1 MSTSFAEPV
10 LAWYARNARDLP
22 WRAPGVT
29 PWAVLVSEIMLQQT
43 PVARVLPEY
52 LSWMTRWPT
61 PAALAAEPAGEAI
74 RQWGRLGYPRR
85 ALRLHETATILV
97 ARHGGSVPAD
107 LDALRAL
114 PGIGSYTAAA
124 VASFAFGQRH
134 AVLDTNVRRVLA
146 RLAAGQPWAG
156 GASSAASVAERR
168 LAESLLPAEPAV
180 AARWSVAV
188 MELGALVCTAA
199 SPRCGDCPVARECAW
214 LAAGRPA
221 PAFGVTGAAGAS
233 GVTGAAAVAGSAEA
247 GAGRRR
253 TQKYDGTDRQC
264 RGRLLAV
271 LRAASDPV
279 RRADFDAVW
288 VGQAQL
294 DRALDGLV
302 ADGLVDPLP
311 DGRFALPGA
320 RRCRDEAGRRS
331 ADGQG
336 GQSADG
342 QGGRSADG
350 GLGRADTGNLGGGGT
365 RKRFRGGVRAGA
377 RRSGTTRTR
386 SYGVDARVHVAP
398 GASRKITRVVS
409 ARGQHQVPQLSRRP

>member
-1 MSTSFAEPV
+1 MSTSYAEPV
-10 LAWYARNARDLP
+10 LTWYARNARDLP
-22 WRAPGVT
+22 WRAPDAT

-52 LSWMTRWPT
+52 LSWLARWPT
-61 PAALAAEPAGEAI
+61 PAALAAAPAGEAI

-97 ARHGGSVPAD
+97 ARHGGTVPAD

-146 RLAAGQPWAG
+146 RLVAGQPWAG
-156 GASSAASVAERR
+156 TASSVSVAERR

-199 SPRCGDCPVARECAW
+199 GPRCGDCPVARECAW

-221 PAFGVTGAAGAS
+221 PATAAGRMDGAGGAAGAA
-233 GVTGAAAVAGSAEA
+233 VGAA
-247 GAGRRR
+247 RRR
-253 TQKYDGTDRQC
+253 TQKYEGTDRQC
-264 RGRLLAV
+264 RGRVLAV
-271 LRAASDPV
+271 LRATDDPV
-279 RRADFDAVW
+279 RRAEFDAVW
-288 VGQAQL
+288 AGQAQL

-311 DGRFALPGA
+311 DGRFALPG
-320 RRCRDEAGRRS
+320 S
-331 ADGQG
+331 A
-336 GQSADG
+336 
-342 QGGRSADG
+342 
-350 GLGRADTGNLGGGGT
+350 
-365 RKRFRGGVRAGA
+365 
-377 RRSGTTRTR
+377 
-386 SYGVDARVHVAP
+386 P
-398 GASRKITRVVS
+398 
-409 ARGQHQVPQLSRRP
+409 LSR

>member
-52 LSWMTRWPT
+52 LSWMTRWPA

-107 LDALRAL
+107 LDTLRTL

-156 GASSAASVAERR
+156 GASAASVAERR

-221 PAFGVTGAAGAS
+221 PAAGAGAAGVAGAAGA
-233 GVTGAAAVAGSAEA
+233 A

-264 RGRLLAV
+264 RGRLLSV

-288 VGQAQL
+288 AGQAQL

-311 DGRFALPGA
+311 DGRFALPG
-320 RRCRDEAGRRS
+320 
-331 ADGQG
+331 
-336 GQSADG
+336 
-342 QGGRSADG
+342 
-350 GLGRADTGNLGGGGT
+350 
-365 RKRFRGGVRAGA
+365 GA
-377 RRSGTTRTR
+377 
-386 SYGVDARVHVAP
+386 P
-398 GASRKITRVVS
+398 
-409 ARGQHQVPQLSRRP
+409 LSR